1 MSKTNYIG
9 IDYGHGL
16 SNIDHETGIRFGII
30 SQNDIL
36 QAWAD
41 SSEPDYGEPHCP
53 KCGGASVGVGSS
65 VKEIGCKELEDRI
78 DDILEN
84 WEHAQYDSDDYVC
97 EECKYVFGSES
108 AFPEETSTFTFE
120 EDGYKAFSDEHGD
133 VWMLKSPFFTY
144 AQFCSPCAPGAV
156 HLGNPLEEEMWN
168 DNNRGYCF
176 DKSWFE
182 DEKAPYRVFRVVD
195 GSEVLPEDK

>member
-1 MSKTNYIG
+1 MDKTSYVG

-41 SSEPDYGEPHCP
+41 LSEPDYGPPTCP
-53 KCGGASVGVGSS
+53 KCGGN
-65 VKEIGCKELEDRI
+65 VKEIGCKELEERI

-84 WEHAQYDSDDYVC
+84 WEHTKHESDDYVC
-97 EECKYVFGSES
+97 EECRYVFGSES
-108 AFPEETSTFTFE
+108 AFSDEMSTFTFE
-120 EDGYKAFSDEHGD
+120 EDGYKAFSDEHSD
-133 VWMLKSPFFTY
+133 VWVLKSPFFTY
-144 AQFCSPCAPGAV
+144 AQYCSPCAPGAV
-156 HLGNPLEEEMWN
+156 HLGNPLEEEAWN

-176 DKSWFE
+176 DRSW
-182 DEKAPYRVFRVVD
+182 
-195 GSEVLPEDK
+195 LEDKIAHYPIFSVKTGKLVEK